1 MDKQQPVREQK
12 RIWLKS
18 GSILLVLAL
27 LAVRASLLL
36 ASLSGVVFSPELEV
50 FNQVLRW
57 ITWIGVIAPAT
68 WYSYRK
74 YTYGEKFPGFV
85 LTGLPRPVQIAGG
98 ILFVVDL
105 LIALACIVLLLR

>member
-1 MDKQQPVREQK
+1 MDKERPLQEQK
-12 RIWLKS
+12 HIWLKS

-27 LAVRASLLL
+27 LAVQASLLL
-36 ASLSGVVFSPELEV
+36 ASLSGAVFSPELEV

-68 WYSYRK
+68 WQSYRK

-85 LTGLPRPVQIAGG
+85 LQGLPRPVQVAGG

>member
-1 MDKQQPVREQK
+1 MDKERPLQEQK

-18 GSILLVLAL
+18 GSILLLLAL
-27 LAVRASLLL
+27 LAVQASLLL

-68 WYSYRK
+68 
-74 YTYGEKFPGFV
+74 
-85 LTGLPRPVQIAGG
+85 
-98 ILFVVDL
+98 
-105 LIALACIVLLLR
+105 

>member
-1 MDKQQPVREQK
+1 MAGDTSARKQK

-36 ASLSGVVFSPELEV
+36 ASLSGAVFSPELAV

>member
-1 MDKQQPVREQK
+1 MDKKRPLQEQK

-27 LAVRASLLL
+27 LAVQASLLL

-85 LTGLPRPVQIAGG
+85 LTGLPRPVQVAGG

>member
-1 MDKQQPVREQK
+1 MDKERPLQEQK

-18 GSILLVLAL
+18 GSTLLLLAL
-27 LAVRASLLL
+27 LAVQASLLL
-36 ASLSGVVFSPELEV
+36 ASLSGAVFSPELEV

-68 WYSYRK
+68 WHSYRK

-85 LTGLPRPVQIAGG
+85 L
-98 ILFVVDL
+98 
-105 LIALACIVLLLR
+105 

>member
-1 MDKQQPVREQK
+1 MDKERPLQEQK
-12 RIWLKS
+12 HIWLKS

-27 LAVRASLLL
+27 LAVQASLLL
-36 ASLSGVVFSPELEV
+36 ASLSGAVFSPELEV

>member
-1 MDKQQPVREQK
+1 MDKERPLQEQK

-18 GSILLVLAL
+18 GSILLLLAL

-36 ASLSGVVFSPELEV
+36 ASLSGAVFSPELEV

>member
-1 MDKQQPVREQK
+1 MDKERPLQEQK

-27 LAVRASLLL
+27 LAVQASLLL

-57 ITWIGVIAPAT
+57 ITWIGVLAPAT

>member
-1 MDKQQPVREQK
+1 MDKKRPLQGQK
-12 RIWLKS
+12 HIWLKS
-18 GSILLVLAL
+18 GYTLLLLAL
-27 LAVRASLLL
+27 LAVQASLLL

-85 LTGLPRPVQIAGG
+85 L
-98 ILFVVDL
+98 
-105 LIALACIVLLLR
+105 

>member
-1 MDKQQPVREQK
+1 MDKERPLQEQK

-50 FNQVLRW
+50 FSQALNW
-57 ITWIGVIAPAT
+57 IIWI
-68 WYSYRK
+68 S
-74 YTYGEKFPGFV
+74 
-85 LTGLPRPVQIAGG
+85 
-98 ILFVVDL
+98 
-105 LIALACIVLLLR
+105 

>member
-1 MDKQQPVREQK
+1 MDKQQPVRKQK

-18 GSILLVLAL
+18 GSILLLLAL
-27 LAVRASLLL
+27 LAVQASLLL

-85 LTGLPRPVQIAGG
+85 L
-98 ILFVVDL
+98 
-105 LIALACIVLLLR
+105 

>member
-1 MDKQQPVREQK
+1 MDNQQPVRKQK
-12 RIWLKS
+12 HIWLKS
-18 GSILLVLAL
+18 GHILLLLAL
-27 LAVRASLLL
+27 LAVRGSLLL
-36 ASLSGVVFSPELEV
+36 ASLSGAVFSPELEV

-57 ITWIGVIAPAT
+57 IIWISLIGPAI
-68 WYSYRK
+68 WQSYRK

-85 LTGLPRPVQIAGG
+85 LMGLPRPVQVVGG

>member
-1 MDKQQPVREQK
+1 MDKVRPLQEQQ

-18 GSILLVLAL
+18 GSILLLLAL
-27 LAVRASLLL
+27 LAVQASLLL

-105 LIALACIVLLLR
+105 LIALACIVLRLR